1 MRPMTIALVF
11 AIGAS
16 ALGCGEKKTGGG
28 GATATSGA
36 SGGTAASDSGGG
48 GGPRITKF
56 RFGSGVDANG
66 LVLNE
71 TESFHS
77 GDTVSV
83 SFEVKNVPAQSQV
96 KAVWNDSTKKKISE
110 EQKLPAGSGAV
121 GFQLKGGP
129 TVPDGDYV
137 VEFLYGS
144 PDPPPGKWTF
154 LGTKSFKVGPKK
166 P

>member
-1 MRPMTIALVF
+1 MKPMTIALVF

-28 GATATSGA
+28 GTSAAGGA
-36 SGGTAASDSGGG
+36 GGGAASDAGGG

-56 RFGSGVDANG
+56 RFGAGVDANG
-66 LVLNE
+66 VVLNE
-71 TESFHS
+71 SESFHS

-96 KAVWNDSTKKKISE
+96 KAVWNDSAKKKIFE
-110 EQKLPAGSGAV
+110 EQKVPSGSGAV
-121 GFQLKGGP
+121 SFQLKGGP
-129 TVPDGDYV
+129 TVPDGDYI
-137 VEFLYGS
+137 VEFLYGT

>member
-1 MRPMTIALVF
+1 VKPMTIALVF
-11 AIGAS
+11 AIGAT
-16 ALGCGEKKTGGG
+16 ALGCGEKKAGGG
-28 GATATSGA
+28 GAGGTSAA
-36 SGGTAASDSGGG
+36 SGGGAVSDAGGG

-56 RFGSGVDANG
+56 RFGSGVDPNG
-66 LVLNE
+66 IVLNE
-71 TESFHS
+71 TETFHS

-110 EQKLPAGSGAV
+110 EQKLPAGGGAV
-121 GFQLKGGP
+121 AFQLKGGP
-129 TVPDGDYV
+129 TLPDGDYV
-137 VEFLYGS
+137 VEFLYGT

-154 LGTKSFKVGPKK
+154 LGTKSFKVGPKR

>member
-1 MRPMTIALVF
+1 MKRF
-11 AIGAS
+11 AIVLLLAVAAS
-16 ALGCGEKKTGGG
+16 ALGCGEKKTGG
-28 GATATSGA
+28 AGA
-36 SGGTAASDSGGG
+36 SGAGGTGGGAAASDSGGG

-66 LVLNE
+66 IVLNE

-110 EQKLPAGSGAV
+110 EQKLPAGGGAV
-121 GFQLKGGP
+121 AFQLKGGP
-129 TVPDGDYV
+129 TLPDGDYV
-137 VEFLYGS
+137 VEFLYGT

-154 LGTKSFKVGPKK
+154 LGTKSFKVGPKR